1 MNRLLPKYLLWIDCT
16 AGALVG
22 VLVLSLSDWLSRL
35 QGLPRG
41 LLLLTGAANLLY
53 ACYSLS
59 LAIRLNRPLALIALL
74 VAANLA
80 WAGVCVALG
89 LYFARS
95 ATIWGLSALFGEA
108 LFVGGLALLEWR
120 WRDALRVAES

>member
-1 MNRLLPKYLLWIDCT
+1 MNRLLPKHLLWIDCI

-22 VLVLSLSDWLSRL
+22 VAVLTLADWLSRL

-53 ACYSLS
+53 ACYSFS
-59 LAIRLNRPLALIALL
+59 LAIRSNRPPALIGLL
-74 VAANLA
+74 VAANLI
-80 WAGVCVALG
+80 WACVCVALG
-89 LYFARS
+89 VYFARS
-95 ATIWGLSALFGEA
+95 ATIWGLAALFGEA
-108 LFVGGLALLEWR
+108 LFVGGLALQEWR